1 MPKIIT
7 RRKTMKKIVSIL
19 VIAVLLLTSAL
30 VALPASAATKTLE
43 IDWTKLAFRAYS
55 DTGAEIDETTFLSNF
70 TVTKDATTFG
80 VSRNGTSGNS
90 CSYVSTSQFAITATT
105 DYTYEVMGKNNNT
118 TKYSGIPFAIDS
130 DGIVY
135 FIYGSFDNNNDS
147 DDSQSGKSYVISAK
161 GDFDNKYPNST
172 NNELD
177 SMYFAKLLQTGGFAS
192 FKFEYNGLTVSIYA
206 KDSSGN
212 YIQMGENVTLPEGS
226 KLVFGVFSRDATN
239 GGNRT
244 TTVKNGKI
252 TGNNDEA
259 VSNMVLE
266 SNNGAG
272 DLKAEILTVEQNY
285 LEPNYTVESY
295 AAVKTALENAK
306 KVADDFNSSADD
318 VSAAMTALQNAV
330 LALELK
336 EVDFT
341 KLEAALDKAEK
352 VDENKW
358 SDVSYT
364 MLSNAVKVGE
374 DLLLKLDATQVEV
387 DKATS
392 EILARIESLTP
403 SGIDPGTDDEDANVD
418 DKGGDE
424 DGEKE
429 NEDEEDNTAT
439 QAPATQAPAPV
450 KKGCKSAA
458 ATTAVVVGF
467 VATLGTALVIK
478 KKD

>member
-1 MPKIIT
+1 
-7 RRKTMKKIVSIL
+7 MKKIVSIL

-147 DDSQSGKSYVISAK
+147 KDDSGNIVFPGKSYVISAK
-161 GDFDNKYPNST
+161 GDFDNKYPNT
-172 NNELD
+172 NKNELD
-177 SMYFAKLLQTGGFAS
+177 AMYFAKLQQTGGFAS

-226 KLVFGVFSRDATN
+226 KLVFGVFSRDATG

-318 VSAAMTALQNAV
+318 VSTAMTALQNAV

-403 SGIDPGTDDEDANVD
+403 SGIDPGTDDEDVTVD
-418 DKGGDE
+418 DEGGDEE

-439 QAPATQAPAPV
+439 QAPATQAPVPM

>member
-1 MPKIIT
+1 
-7 RRKTMKKIVSIL
+7 
-19 VIAVLLLTSAL
+19 
-30 VALPASAATKTLE
+30 
-43 IDWTKLAFRAYS
+43 
-55 DTGAEIDETTFLSNF
+55 
-70 TVTKDATTFG
+70 
-80 VSRNGTSGNS
+80 
-90 CSYVSTSQFAITATT
+90 
-105 DYTYEVMGKNNNT
+105 
-118 TKYSGIPFAIDS
+118 
-130 DGIVY
+130 
-135 FIYGSFDNNNDS
+135 
-147 DDSQSGKSYVISAK
+147 
-161 GDFDNKYPNST
+161 
-172 NNELD
+172 
-177 SMYFAKLLQTGGFAS
+177 
-192 FKFEYNGLTVSIYA
+192 
-206 KDSSGN
+206 
-212 YIQMGENVTLPEGS
+212 
-226 KLVFGVFSRDATN
+226 
-239 GGNRT
+239 
-244 TTVKNGKI
+244 
-252 TGNNDEA
+252 
-259 VSNMVLE
+259 
-266 SNNGAG
+266 
-272 DLKAEILTVEQNY
+272 
-285 LEPNYTVESY
+285 
-295 AAVKTALENAK
+295 
-306 KVADDFNSSADD
+306 
-318 VSAAMTALQNAV
+318 MTALQNAV

-418 DKGGDE
+418 DEGGDE

-439 QAPATQAPAPV
+439 QAPATQAPVPM